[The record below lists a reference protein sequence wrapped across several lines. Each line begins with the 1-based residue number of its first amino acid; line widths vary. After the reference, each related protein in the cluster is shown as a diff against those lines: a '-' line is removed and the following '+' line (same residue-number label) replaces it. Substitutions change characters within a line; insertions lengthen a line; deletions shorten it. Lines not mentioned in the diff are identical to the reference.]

1 MIRSIYI
8 VGLVGIFWMSCNN
21 STDQSALLARVGEK
35 TLTLNQLMEVIP
47 DNTNA
52 IDSAN
57 LAQSHIENW
66 IKEQVVVIQAERD
79 LSDEKKS
86 FDELIENYR
95 KSLLTYTY
103 EQEWV
108 RQKLDTLV
116 TDEEIT
122 NYYNDNEKNF
132 ELKNYILK
140 VKFAAIASDSKAL
153 VGLKKLFYSTK
164 PEDLVKLERYCLDNG
179 ASYYFNED
187 KWLIW
192 EEFINQIPLESYD
205 AETFLKKNKNF
216 DFEKD
221 NNYYLI
227 TITDY
232 QLSGSRSPLSFEK
245 DKIRNMIINKRKLE
259 LLERMRQD
267 LYEKA
272 IQDKKV
278 ETFYQQQNS

>member
-1 MIRSIYI
+1 LVKRIYI
-8 VGLVGIFWMSCNN
+8 LGLSGIFWIACNN
-21 STDQSALLARVGEK
+21 SSDEGALVARVGDK
-35 TLTLNQLMEVIP
+35 TLTLNELMEVIP
-47 DNTNA
+47 DNSNA
-52 IDSAN
+52 LDSAS
-57 LAQSHIENW
+57 LAQSYVENW
-66 IKEQVVVIQAERD
+66 IKEQVVVLQAEKD

-86 FDELIENYR
+86 FDELIDNYR

-103 EQEWV
+103 EQEWI

-116 TDEEIT
+116 MDEEIT
-122 NYYNDNEKNF
+122 NYYNDNDKNF

-140 VKFAAIASDSKAL
+140 VKFAAISSDSKAL
-153 VGLKKLFYSTK
+153 PGLKKLFQSTK
-164 PEDLVKLERYCLDNG
+164 PEDLVKLESYCLNNG
-179 ASYYFNED
+179 ASFYFNED

-205 AETFLKKNKNF
+205 AETFLKKNKTF

-227 TITDY
+227 AITDY
-232 QLSGSRSPLSFEK
+232 QLSGSRSPLSFERE
-245 DKIRNMIINKRKLE
+245 KIRNMIINKRKLE

-278 ETFYQQQNS
+278 ETYYQQQP